1 MAILELTSSANFH
14 NILKA
19 VSGHVP
25 ILLYGVC
32 RKMRG
37 LPPILCPLNG
47 PFEWGN
53 DDQPGLTQFL
63 LTHIFFG
70 SVDS

>member
-19 VSGHVP
+19 VDTFPFSYTG
-25 ILLYGVC
+25 C